1 VFSACPTGTACERP
15 GIALSLLS
23 RREPCIGACI
33 GAWSLSGQRVAAAL
47 SVPVLLSTL
56 VCCPANAQRIIVTFT
71 AFDLESGYDFLRVF
85 DVQVLPSTP
94 SPAPSL

>member
-1 VFSACPTGTACERP
+1 M
-15 GIALSLLS
+15 
-23 RREPCIGACI
+23 
-33 GAWSLSGQRVAAAL
+33 
-47 SVPVLLSTL
+47 STL

-94 SPAPSL
+94 SPALSL